1 MAERL
6 LAPKDVAKIL
16 GVGYEKAILLM
27 RSMRRIDIST
37 NPASFRPRY
46 VVTESELNRWQK
58 EKAKAPEILPMS
70 VSTKKAKAHP
80 FDDFSKYR
88 NPDGTIKRER
98 IRKA

>member
-58 EKAKAPEILPMS
+58 EKAKAPEMLPMS